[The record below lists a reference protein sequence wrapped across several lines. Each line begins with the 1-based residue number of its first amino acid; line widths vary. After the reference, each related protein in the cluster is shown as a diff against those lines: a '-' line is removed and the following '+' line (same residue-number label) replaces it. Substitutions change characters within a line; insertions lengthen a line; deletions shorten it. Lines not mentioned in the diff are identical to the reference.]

1 MSDNTAGATTRNASR
16 GGSPS
21 SAMSP
26 ETKQTQT
33 LGQNKLFG
41 VLHHDKIAEMTSQSQ
56 NPVLNGESQK
66 LSPKSSQSLQDHLM
80 VSSNSSMNMNASMN
94 PTGQMQNGIFATPS
108 VTSQQF
114 LKGQM
119 GNKMQSNGNYQGNNS
134 NLPTV
139 DPGPFNPVVTQST
152 GVQPSGLGMDFNKHN
167 NQFAMLSQML
177 KQSNQMNTQ
186 SQVAQAAAI
195 LSASGFGSNVMNNQ
209 GPSTPDSTLAAAHA
223 FVMMLNQQPILGN
236 QFQLQHHVKNDG
248 NSHLNSH
255 QQMMS
260 LSSTLPRVPNASQTS
275 HKGDAESYDNR
286 EQSSNVHESSKMYEA
301 SATSANV
308 GEERKFPLETNRQ
321 PSQIETSHNLG
332 QQQKDNPYFSDNKA
346 SSNNISSTLLS
357 TLNQAGHHSKISP
370 MAHPQINQLSL
381 RALQMPVANMQV
393 PQVGPLQHAS
403 LKIAASRKGII
414 QPTVS
419 PLVLS
424 QMQGWS
430 LNQLG
435 K

>member
-1 MSDNTAGATTRNASR
+1 MSDNTAGATTSNAIR

-33 LGQNKLFG
+33 LGQKTLFG
-41 VLHHDKIAEMTSQSQ
+41 VLHHDKIAEMTTQSQ
-56 NPVLNGESQK
+56 NPVLKGESQK
-66 LSPKSSQSLQDHLM
+66 LSPKSSQSLQDHLL

-94 PTGQMQNGIFATPS
+94 TTGQMQNGIFATPS
-108 VTSQQF
+108 VISQQF

-139 DPGPFNPVVTQST
+139 DPGPFNPA
-152 GVQPSGLGMDFNKHN
+152 SGSGMDYNKHN
-167 NQFAMLSQML
+167 NQFATLSQML
-177 KQSNQMNTQ
+177 TQSNQMNTQ

-223 FVMMLNQQPILGN
+223 FVMMLNQQPVLGN

-248 NSHLNSH
+248 NSHLNSR

-260 LSSTLPRVPNASQTS
+260 LSSTLPRVPNVTQTS
-275 HKGDAESYDNR
+275 HKGDAESYDNKQ
-286 EQSSNVHESSKMYEA
+286 QSSNVHESSKMYEA

-308 GEERKFPLETNRQ
+308 VEERKFPLETNRQ
-321 PSQIETSHNLG
+321 PSEIKTSHNVG
-332 QQQKDNPYFSDNKA
+332 QQQKDTPYFSDNKS
-346 SSNNISSTLLS
+346 SSNNISSTLLN
-357 TLNQAGHHSKISP
+357 TLKQAGHHSKLSP
-370 MAHPQINQLSL
+370 MTHPQINQLSL
-381 RALQMPVANMQV
+381 RALQMPMANMQV